1 MTKDITLKIIQIFLF
16 TLLILIIGY
25 LIGIS
30 EYKGKLEKRIN
41 QYNDLLIRYGTL
53 QNNYNDLHSECFM
66 VVGEDS

>member
-1 MTKDITLKIIQIFLF
+1 MNENIWSVLIKICSVLLF
-16 TLLILIIGY
+16 VLVGY

-30 EYKGKLEKRIN
+30 EYKVKLEKRIN

>member
-1 MTKDITLKIIQIFLF
+1 MNENIWSVLIKICSVLVFVLA
-16 TLLILIIGY
+16 GY

-30 EYKGKLEKRIN
+30 EYKVKLEKRIN